1 MPSVK
6 RAETSVRKYGGR
18 RENLE
23 LIYAIEFLFQIKG
36 LEYKKK
42 VPGFAIPSA
51 YVFLEFSKNPEN
63 VKKPKNSEEL
73 MKFMAFIVPQ
83 MSDNRELLCVSIVV
97 IAIVLYIFTTLLIET
112 TIDNRYSLTYEHIC
126 QKATNN
132 LKTEEGMNLF
142 IHPLSYFFT
151 HYLTK
156 TKAKEH
162 LYNLAVDSIRKT
174 VNGIPHLCS
183 DEGILL
189 EHDIQCLRIGQK
201 LIGSIGII
209 FTSYMEVVRDPL
221 KLIVDGKFPIIAY

>member
-42 VPGFAIPSA
+42 VPGFVIPSA
-51 YVFLEFSKNPEN
+51 QEFLEFSKNPEKL
-63 VKKPKNSEEL
+63 KKTKHTDEF
-73 MKFMAFIVPQ
+73 MKFMLFIVPQ
-83 MSDNRELLCVSIVV
+83 VGRELLSVSIVV
-97 IAIVLYIFTTLLIET
+97 LAIVLYIFTTNLIET
-112 TIDNRYSLTYEHIC
+112 AIDNRYSLTYEQIC
-126 QKATNN
+126 QKVTDN
-132 LKTEEGMNLF
+132 LKTEEGMNKF

-162 LYNLAVDSIRKT
+162 LYNLAVDSIQKT

-183 DEGILL
+183 DDGILL
-189 EHDIQCLRIGQK
+189 EHDIQCMRIGQK
-201 LIGSIGII
+201 LIESIHVI

-221 KLIVDGKFPIIAY
+221 KLIIDGKLPIITY

>member
-42 VPGFAIPSA
+42 VPGFVIPSA
-51 YVFLEFSKNPEN
+51 QEFLEFSKNPEKQ
-63 VKKPKNSEEL
+63 KKTKRADEFL
-73 MKFMAFIVPQ
+73 KFMIFIAPR
-83 MSDNRELLCVSIVV
+83 MSGNHELLSVSIVV
-97 IAIVLYIFTTLLIET
+97 LAIVLYIFTTNLIET
-112 TIDNRYSLTYEHIC
+112 VIENRYSLTYEQIC
-126 QKATNN
+126 QKVTDN
-132 LKTEEGMNLF
+132 LKTEEGMNKF
-142 IHPLSYFFT
+142 VHPLSYFFT

-156 TKAKEH
+156 TKAKDH

-189 EHDIQCLRIGQK
+189 EHDIQCMSIGQK
-201 LIGSIGII
+201 LIESIHTI
-209 FTSYMEVVRDPL
+209 FTSYMEVIGDPL
-221 KLIVDGKFPIIAY
+221 KITDGKLPIITY